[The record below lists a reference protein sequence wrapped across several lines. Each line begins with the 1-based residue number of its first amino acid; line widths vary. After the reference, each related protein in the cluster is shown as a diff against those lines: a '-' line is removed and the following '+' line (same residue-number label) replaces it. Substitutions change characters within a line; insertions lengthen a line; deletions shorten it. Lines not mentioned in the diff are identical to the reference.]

1 MSAQTIARWNAI
13 PMNRPEPD
21 DQRPSAGSLK
31 RTRGDDNDTSVDDQ
45 DSDDD
50 VSLVSRTPS
59 PPPPGKMDVDKY
71 DEYVRG
77 RVAPETITVDT
88 KIKGTNKGFAMLA
101 KLGWSE
107 GQPLGLSSEGRVDP
121 VPFHVK
127 RDLTGLG
134 KTSQDVRMI
143 ETTVSQRRGLDS
155 ERQQKETEE
164 QRRQREDSVAR
175 RAAVQTEISETLRA
189 FYCTVCDKQFQN
201 VAQYDEHTNSY
212 AHHHKVRF
220 RDMQLAQRQKQNTQ
234 EEIDKRK
241 EKERKREEKQLRK
254 MAAAAGIKMAKP
266 AAVVPVEEPQPSGS
280 AASGWSTAAP
290 VAAEPTPP
298 KSGWAPVSAVA
309 PPVPP
314 RWASASAPRET
325 PQSVPFPPPD
335 APPMRSQ
342 QPAPAFR
349 TGGWS
354 SLDTT
359 SQPPPPV
366 PATTPLPPPM
376 PNQQAAQGW
385 APQQPTSDNSFP
397 TGAWLSRNV
406 GPPIRPSTE
415 RMQPPL
421 PRTPQVSE
429 VPMPSSSIT
438 NFVATPSKG
447 PTPAPKK
454 DDKREKGRSGWQA
467 FQRGGRRK

>member
-1 MSAQTIARWNAI
+1 MEN
-13 PMNRPEPD
+13 E
-21 DQRPSAGSLK
+21 
-31 RTRGDDNDTSVDDQ
+31 

-50 VSLVSRTPS
+50 ISLVSRTPS
-59 PPPPGKMDVDKY
+59 PPPSDKMDVDKY

-77 RVAPETITVDT
+77 HAAPEAITVNT
-88 KIKGTNKGFAMLA
+88 KIKSTNKGFAMLA
-101 KLGWSE
+101 KLGWTE

-164 QRRQREDSVAR
+164 QRRLREDSVAR

-241 EKERKREEKQLRK
+241 
-254 MAAAAGIKMAKP
+254 
-266 AAVVPVEEPQPSGS
+266 
-280 AASGWSTAAP
+280 
-290 VAAEPTPP
+290 
-298 KSGWAPVSAVA
+298 
-309 PPVPP
+309 
-314 RWASASAPRET
+314 
-325 PQSVPFPPPD
+325 D
-335 APPMRSQ
+335 

-359 SQPPPPV
+359 SQPLPPV
-366 PATTPLPPPM
+366 PATAPLPPPI
-376 PNQQAAQGW
+376 PNQPVAQGW
-385 APQQPTSDNSFP
+385 APQRLAGANNFSTGTSVGRDF
-397 TGAWLSRNV
+397 
-406 GPPIRPSTE
+406 GPPIPPSV
-415 RMQPPL
+415 QPPPVRPL
-421 PRTPQVSE
+421 QVSD
-429 VPMPSSSIT
+429 VPHPSSGIT
-438 NFVATPSKG
+438 NLAAPSSQGSTP
-447 PTPAPKK
+447 TPKK